1 MWRIREQ
8 SETSKFLTANVP
20 ADNNPALPWK
30 KPTASNFTTR
40 RRGSIRT
47 GKGGCL
53 GLQPSLP
60 LGALQLIHCHGNGR
74 GQWIVLPIRKKGTK
88 PLLPSRQED
97 KGTDGVGPSAE
108 RAPPCLSLALGVKLC
123 LRPPGSLANN
133 TLLFLA
139 QL

>member
-1 MWRIREQ
+1 MLSTSQGPVGCLTTFNKLVDVENKRAIRNELN
-8 SETSKFLTANVP
+8 FTANVP

-74 GQWIVLPIRKKGTK
+74 RGQWIVLPIRKKGTK
-88 PLLPSRQED
+88 PPSYPVD
-97 KGTDGVGPSAE
+97 KRIRARMGW
-108 RAPPCLSLALGVKLC
+108 APP
-123 LRPPGSLANN
+123 LRG
-133 TLLFLA
+133 LLRACPWL
-139 QL
+139 